1 MNRFTDYECAQLS
14 EKFVN
19 LLRSVVSRD
28 LGKLTAVRAFIPD
41 YKMTLSVKDGKL
53 IKREPRYFSCIDRRK
68 HGKRRVFASLRDDG
82 KRYYMFYVSPKTIR
96 KLTRT
101 YDAFDDKVKDAL
113 KDKWVVTDDG
123 YTFKCLRQLV
133 YHIVCIER
141 QSKRNNR
148 PPCGSN
154 MTIWQRG
161 SSFMEEWTKSS
172 HSITCNEKLYGIEL
186 ERFSVEKEI
195 FNGIS

>member
-14 EKFVN
+14 EKFVD
-19 LLRSVVSRD
+19 LLRSVVNRD

-41 YKMTLSVKDGKL
+41 YKMTLFIKNGKIVK
-53 IKREPRYFSCIDRRK
+53 RSPRYFTCIDRKK
-68 HGKRRVFASLRDDG
+68 HGKRRIFASLRDDDT
-82 KRYYMFYVSPKTIR
+82 RYYMFFVSSKLIR
-96 KLTRT
+96 KLTRV
-101 YDAFDDKVKDAL
+101 YDAFDDKVKDAIR
-113 KDKWVVTDDG
+113 DKWVIVDSSFK
-123 YTFKCLRQLV
+123 FKCLKQLV

-141 QSKRNNR
+141 TSKRGNR

-154 MTIWQRG
+154 LKICQRG
-161 SSFMEEWTKSS
+161 SSFMEEWTRSA